1 MPSHWEDQMR
11 KAPMGKRRVLQRY
24 CNQLELINNLE
35 PTMMSLTNDQL
46 YAKTAE
52 FKARLAAGASLD
64 SLLPEAFA
72 AVREASRRVL
82 GMRHFDSQLVGGMA
96 LHDGQ
101 VAEMATGEGKTL
113 VATLPS
119 YLNALTG
126 QSVHVVTVNDYLAV
140 RDADWMGKVFSC
152 MGMTCAAVTSDMTT
166 SQYKHAFSR
175 DVTYVTGQ
183 ELGFA
188 YLRDNT
194 APSAYDLVLPEHLHF
209 AIVDEADS
217 ILIDESRNPMIIS
230 LPMAVNTDNVML
242 IDKIVRSMWEEVDGL
257 SKREA
262 EKIKTY
268 WDNMFGGFLTDAQ
281 LQKRDMEVK
290 RVMDA
295 IKSKYYTVD
304 QQTKTL
310 TPSTSAIAVVLDSLV
325 ECGVTFKEA
334 VEQNRPPQMSDVFED
349 PARWGQLATTAFK
362 AYELQQAGKQYIVKD
377 DKIVLVDENTG
388 RLKAITRYQDGMHQA
403 LEAKEGVP
411 IKKETIPTA
420 NITFQVFF
428 RFYSKLAGMT
438 GTAAPAAAEFY
449 ELYKLK
455 VVQVPTN
462 KPLIRVDLSPR
473 LYFDPKA
480 RVKALCSLVEDCWD
494 KFRPVL
500 IGTSSVQESEN
511 VLNTILSYTSD
522 KYQLQK
528 NYIQVLNAKPDK
540 VRLEAQIVAQ
550 AGLPGAVTIATNMAG
565 RGTDIILGGSAEGLT
580 KMLLLKLVYKRL
592 MEDEEASSLPLLPLL
607 LSSGPLS
614 VFDTSDVEEA
624 QAGGVLGAVN
634 QRLQRFEEMGAEM
647 LPDELHRELLAPV
660 LLAALEGDKLRQHA
674 AKSAG
679 APQQPTGAP
688 PPQPGLMKYQE
699 ASDLATRVMEM
710 AYLIRRSVYERIRIK
725 SGGQPPTTLQYSIW
739 FATHIRDVLA
749 EQEDLYV
756 SAPQGQQFAVK
767 AAVYLWMW
775 LDNKCYSW
783 SDYVRSQGGLLVVG
797 TSLQESPRVEFQL
810 RGRAGRQGDPGAS
823 VFLYDVTDP
832 LLSMYN
838 QAGMYDAMREL
849 DRQHGV
855 STVLDGTVVKGLTR
869 YSQRFVE
876 NFYSNSRLEMLRYDE
891 ILEDYRRSVYSLRRL
906 LLLGTQQQRTQVL
919 YMFVQFWVDQMVAK
933 YMGNGS
939 TADWMR
945 DTVPLA
951 DVPSEVRAA
960 TAGAADRAAATV
972 ASSVPGM
979 SAPSTAARR
988 ETVSPLLAV
997 LTQLEQAVNPGGRL
1011 KHVQWEFK
1019 DIVDASKNSTTRS
1032 VLEFMGVLQPAK
1044 GPLGQEQQEP
1054 ASASSASSIPPPP
1067 SINLLSMPLSFDYLE
1082 ILTLEERMEL
1092 GVFMAQ
1098 NGGYQGPWDWLQPL
1112 KRTLGLSPGPSTLSW
1127 PAYRGKL
1134 TARQQLGI
1142 ATHAR
1147 LYGYYSRPSASS
1159 SAARDRGSASI
1170 SGGQE
1175 SYRGRDGG
1183 VAVGRE
1189 SRVSTDVDRNGS
1201 PSSSLQGEGSGWA
1214 ATVQLP
1220 DDLLGFG
1227 RSQGVPAAVLQR
1239 PELKGPHAHTV
1250 GAVRDYLGVVAIHA
1264 LELRRQEAVALL
1276 MGAGM
1281 ALVDVDAQEQINQY
1295 QCSTMLN
1302 LLDAV
1307 WSVFLEEVES
1317 LKKAVSV
1324 KTYGVGAPLD
1334 EFRLDAN
1341 RAFLATLATYREL
1354 VVEKVMVPDIMLSA
1368 SLDDSSEEAVPSSS
1382 DGSGSLVVDSSNAQ
1396 PQDEKEGGLR
1406 PSSA

>member
-1 MPSHWEDQMR
+1 
-11 KAPMGKRRVLQRY
+11 
-24 CNQLELINNLE
+24 
-35 PTMMSLTNDQL
+35 
-46 YAKTAE
+46 
-52 FKARLAAGASLD
+52 
-64 SLLPEAFA
+64 
-72 AVREASRRVL
+72 
-82 GMRHFDSQLVGGMA
+82 MA

-113 VATLPS
+113 VATLPA

-126 QSVHVVTVNDYLAV
+126 QTVHIVTVNDYLAV
-140 RDADWMGKVFSC
+140 RDADWMGKVFTC

-175 DVTYVTGQ
+175 DITYVTGQ

-194 APSAYDLVLPEHLHF
+194 APSAYDLVLPERLHF

-230 LPMAVNTDNVML
+230 LPLAVNTDNVVL
-242 IDKIVRSMWEEVDGL
+242 IDKIVRSMWEEVDDL
-257 SKREA
+257 SKRES
-262 EKIKTY
+262 EKIKVH
-268 WDNMFGGFLTDAQ
+268 WDSMLGGFLTDAQ

-290 RVMDA
+290 RVVDA
-295 IKSKYYTVD
+295 IKSKYYKVD

-310 TPSTSAIAVVLDSLV
+310 TPSTTAIAVVLDSLV

-438 GTAAPAAAEFY
+438 GTATPAAAEFY
-449 ELYKLK
+449 ELYRLK

-500 IGTSSVQESEN
+500 IGTSSVQESEV
-511 VLNTILSYTSD
+511 VLHTILSYTSD
-522 KYQLQK
+522 KYHVHK
-528 NYIQVLNAKPDK
+528 NFIQVLNAKPDK

-550 AGLPGAVTIATNMAG
+550 AGLPGSVTIATNMAG

-592 MEDEEASSLPLLPLL
+592 MQDEEASSLPLLPLL

-614 VFDTSDVEEA
+614 VFDTSAFEEA
-624 QAGGVLGAVN
+624 QAGGVMGAVN
-634 QRLQRFEEMGAEM
+634 QRMQRFEEVGAEM
-647 LPDELHRELLAPV
+647 LPDELHRELMAPV
-660 LLAALEGDKLRQHA
+660 LLAALEGDKLRKQA
-674 AKSAG
+674 TKAAG
-679 APQQPTGAP
+679 APQSLGAQT
-688 PPQPGLMKYQE
+688 PQLGLMSYQE
-699 ASDLATRVMEM
+699 ASDLATWVMEI
-710 AYLIRRSVYERIRIK
+710 AYLIRRSVYERIRLK
-725 SGGQPPTTLQYSIW
+725 SGGQPPSTLQYSIW

-749 EQEDLYV
+749 EQENLYV

-775 LDNKCYSW
+775 LDNTCYSW
-783 SDYVRSQGGLLVVG
+783 SDYVRAQGGLLVVG

-855 STVLDGTVVKGLTR
+855 STVLDGTIVKGLTR
-869 YSQRFVE
+869 YAQRFVE

-919 YMFVQFWVDQMVAK
+919 YMFVQFWVDQLVAK
-933 YMGNGS
+933 YMGSGS
-939 TADWMR
+939 SADWMR

-951 DVPSEVRAA
+951 EVPSEVRAA

-972 ASSVPGM
+972 ASSVPGCLQGFRD
-979 SAPSTAARR
+979 SQQPQWAQKYELP
-988 ETVSPLLAV
+988 PLCNVAS
-997 LTQLEQAVNPGGRL
+997 RL
-1011 KHVQWEFK
+1011 Q
-1019 DIVDASKNSTTRS
+1019 DASKNSATRN
-1032 VLEFMGVLQPAK
+1032 VLEFMGVLQPAG
-1044 GPLGQEQQEP
+1044 GPQGQQQQQP
-1054 ASASSASSIPPPP
+1054 ASAPSTPSIPPPR
-1067 SINLLSMPLSFDYLE
+1067 SINLLSMLLSFDYLE

-1098 NGGYQGPWDWLQPL
+1098 SGGYQGPLDWMQPL
-1112 KRTLGLSPGPSTLSW
+1112 TRALGLSPEPPTLSW
-1127 PAYRGKL
+1127 PTYRGKL

-1147 LYGYYSRPSASS
+1147 LYGFYSPPSAGGSAAGGKRSGASS
-1159 SAARDRGSASI
+1159 SDS
-1170 SGGQE
+1170 QK
-1175 SYRGRDGG
+1175 GRDGKQDG
-1183 VAVGRE
+1183 QATE
-1189 SRVSTDVDRNGS
+1189 E
-1201 PSSSLQGEGSGWA
+1201 PESSSSTGVDGGGSQSSSMQGEGSGWA
-1214 ATVQLP
+1214 AAGQLP

-1227 RSQGVPAAVLQR
+1227 RSRGVPAAVLQR
-1239 PELKGPHAHTV
+1239 PELRGPHAHTV

-1317 LKKAVSV
+1317 LKKAVNV

-1354 VVEKVMVPDIMLSA
+1354 VVEKVMLPDIMLSA
-1368 SLDDSSEEAVPSSS
+1368 PLDDTSEDAVPSSF
-1382 DGSGSLVVDSSNAQ
+1382 DGSGSLVVDSSNSQ
-1396 PQDEKEGGLR
+1396 PREGTEGDSR
-1406 PSSA
+1406 PSNA